1 MLHRVQ
7 EIWKRNLIKDDGA
20 AEIVSTLVCATGESD
35 WRKFSEPSTWRLPW
49 VRSHLFSFKTYLR
62 GNKILTMA
70 YVALRDLG
78 PCTLFHYK
86 HLYFCL
92 LCFGYPALGILS
104 LAWGIHDH
112 SRSCLSVEGV
122 QLFQLH
128 FLSRSETTSNVNDW
142 RTGNV

>member
-1 MLHRVQ
+1 MLFLKALCFI
-7 EIWKRNLIKDDGA
+7 E
-20 AEIVSTLVCATGESD
+20 C
-35 WRKFSEPSTWRLPW
+35 RKFEREILSKMTELLRLLIALNCVPQGK
-49 VRSHLFSFKTYLR
+49 VIEGNSLSLAPGGCPGLDHIFYFKTYLR
-62 GNKILTMA
+62 GQNLTMA

-104 LAWGIHDH
+104 PSLGIHDH

-122 QLFQLH
+122 QLFQLLFYQGQKLH
-128 FLSRSETTSNVNDW
+128 QM
-142 RTGNV
+142 